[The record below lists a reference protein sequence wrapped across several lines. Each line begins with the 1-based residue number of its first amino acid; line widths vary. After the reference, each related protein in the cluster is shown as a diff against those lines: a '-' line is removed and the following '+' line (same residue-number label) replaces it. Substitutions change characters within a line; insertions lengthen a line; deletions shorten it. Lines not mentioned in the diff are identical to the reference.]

1 MTQATWPGPSTSHSC
16 HYTWSMAGTCI
27 AVMCL
32 VPFVMDPFVGRAVAG
47 TVTWLWQLV
56 CVDRGSWFE
65 VTHEAAATGGK
76 NAQPRKW
83 SEHFVQSPRK
93 SSLWILRS
101 VEDKWEMIRVKEAN
115 KELSKVIGKDPLLSG
130 VWRAGFCCKDN
141 SKARRLWMFSAVEMS
156 ELACL
161 SSRGV
166 SILVCEDHNGS
177 NIVKWFCRLSG
188 WSLYSHIN
196 VATDWPL

>member
-1 MTQATWPGPSTSHSC
+1 
-16 HYTWSMAGTCI
+16 
-27 AVMCL
+27 MCL

-93 SSLWILRS
+93 SSL
-101 VEDKWEMIRVKEAN
+101 
-115 KELSKVIGKDPLLSG
+115 
-130 VWRAGFCCKDN
+130 
-141 SKARRLWMFSAVEMS
+141 
-156 ELACL
+156 
-161 SSRGV
+161 
-166 SILVCEDHNGS
+166 
-177 NIVKWFCRLSG
+177 
-188 WSLYSHIN
+188 
-196 VATDWPL
+196 